1 MERGSRRTMNDARLA
16 APSSTSRADAAGR
29 LQSALNR
36 LEEAG
41 PGILT
46 PERRNE
52 LAAAAR
58 KFRDRRFYLV
68 FLGQFKRG
76 KTTLLNSL
84 LGQEL
89 LPTGVLPVTSI
100 VTIVRYGDDAQVRVL
115 FQNGATQEYSPALL
129 PEFVTEMGNPH
140 NSKNV
145 VEVEVGVP
153 SPWLRDG
160 LCLVDTPGIGSLF
173 EHNTQV
179 AYQFVPR
186 ADAAIFVFSPEAPLS
201 LPELEFLHHIRGQV
215 EKIFFVMNKTD
226 QVTPAERE
234 EILQFTRQAIRTQM
248 PAGELRLFAVSA
260 RQALPGAEPADAAQ
274 LQTSRLPALLDALQ
288 GYVAA
293 HSQDVLVRSTTAGVR
308 RLLRDELLGLEL
320 EAHARALTAAEL
332 AEKIGRI
339 ERRWQ
344 ELEVRRREVEHI
356 LRAEIRSLE
365 GELQSRLNRFTEE
378 EEPALVRR
386 LEACVEEYRA
396 LPNRQLV
403 RRVEQALAA
412 RIGDIF
418 EGWRAAEEKALR
430 ESFEAL
436 TTRFAREAEGIVEQI
451 QHAAA
456 EQFGFA
462 WRAAPLP
469 ERLHAESGF
478 SLAVEE
484 LTGWGLGRFPLLL
497 PGFLFQ
503 RYLRSQLRFLSSSEL
518 GRHAGRLRT
527 DLGDRL
533 EKSTR
538 EFLAALNRHVQEGG
552 AAVFDALH
560 RAAAMKQSSEQT
572 RAVAQ
577 TAQQARRNLLAAFE
591 RELDGILSGNEV
603 G

>member
-1 MERGSRRTMNDARLA
+1 MNDAGLTAQSR
-16 APSSTSRADAAGR
+16 SRRADAAGR
-29 LQSALNR
+29 LQAVLER

-41 PGILT
+41 AEILSPG
-46 PERRNE
+46 RRRE
-52 LAAAAR
+52 LAAAAG

-89 LPTGVLPVTSI
+89 LPTGVLPVTSM
-100 VTIVRYGDDAQVRVL
+100 VTIVRYGREAQMRVRFL
-115 FQNGATQEYSPALL
+115 DGAAQEYPPARL
-129 PEFVTEMGNPH
+129 PEFVTEKGNPH
-140 NSKNV
+140 NSKHV
-145 VEVEVGVP
+145 AEVEVTVP

-201 LPELEFLHHIRGQV
+201 LPELDFLRHIRGHV
-215 EKIFFVMNKTD
+215 EKIFFVMNKAD

-234 EILQFTRQAIRTQM
+234 EILHFTREAIRAQM

-260 RQALPGAEPADAAQ
+260 RQALSGAEPAGAAP
-274 LQTSRLPALLDALQ
+274 LPSSRLPALLDALQ
-288 GYVAA
+288 GYLAA
-293 HSQDVLVRSTTAGVR
+293 HSQDVLVRSTTAAVR
-308 RLLRDELLGLEL
+308 RLLRDEHLGLEL
-320 EAHARALTAAEL
+320 EARAQAVTAAEL
-332 AEKIGRI
+332 AEKISHI

-344 ELEVRRREVEHI
+344 ELEVRRREIEHI

-365 GELQSRLNRFTEE
+365 GELQSRLSRFTEE

-386 LEACVEEYRA
+386 LEACVEGNRA
-396 LPNRQLV
+396 LPNRRLV
-403 RRVEQALAA
+403 RSVEQALAA
-412 RIGDIF
+412 RIGDLF
-418 EGWRAAEEKALR
+418 EGWRAAEEKTLH

-436 TTRFAREAEGIVEQI
+436 TARFAREAEGIVEQI
-451 QHAAA
+451 QQAAA

-503 RYLRSQLRFLSSSEL
+503 RYLRSRLRMLGSAEL

-538 EFLAALNRHVQEGG
+538 EFLAALNRYVQDGR

-560 RAAAMKQSSEQT
+560 RAATMKQSSEQVQAQA
-572 RAVAQ
+572 RAAQ
-577 TAQQARRNLLAAFE
+577 ARRRNLLAAFE
-591 RELDGILSGNEV
+591 GDLDSILSGNEV